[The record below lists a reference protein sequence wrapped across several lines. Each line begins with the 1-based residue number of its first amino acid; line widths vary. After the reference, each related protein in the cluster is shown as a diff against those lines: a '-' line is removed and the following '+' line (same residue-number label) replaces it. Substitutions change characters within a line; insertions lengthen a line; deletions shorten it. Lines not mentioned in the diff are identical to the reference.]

1 MKYLLI
7 ILLNL
12 VFLQTTWAQPEL
24 HKAISYNI
32 RYDGPSDLAP
42 DWSQRKDPIVAQL
55 QKERPTII
63 GFQEVLNK
71 QLEDLKVVLPSYL
84 AVGVGRDD
92 GQLAGEF
99 APIFYDTTRYQL
111 LQSGTFWL
119 SPTPEVPSKG
129 WDAALNR
136 ICTFALLECK
146 YDRKKLWVLNTHFDH
161 LGTDARLHSAELLVE
176 KFAEFTQEV
185 AAPLLLLGDFNAE
198 PDSYVYQLLSRH
210 FSDLSCSIR
219 HRELCSGPT
228 FNAFTL
234 SESDDKIIDYFLGSP
249 ELLSIRFEVL
259 HSKFDRSYPSD
270 HFPIVLTFISL

>member
-7 ILLNL
+7 ILFNL
-12 VFLQTTWAQPEL
+12 VFLQTTWSQPEL

-32 RYDGPSDLAP
+32 RYDGHSDLAP

-71 QLEDLKVVLPSYL
+71 QLEDLKVALPSYL

-99 APIFYDTTRYQL
+99 APIFYDATRYQL

-119 SPTPEVPSKG
+119 SPTPALPSKG

-136 ICTFALLECK
+136 ICTYALLESK

-161 LGTDARLHSAELLVE
+161 MGTDARLHSAELLVE
-176 KFAEFTQEV
+176 KFAELTQEV

-234 SESDDKIIDYFLGSP
+234 SESDDKIIDYLFGSP
-249 ELLSIRFEVL
+249 ELVSIRYQVVQTP
-259 HSKFDRSYPSD
+259 FDRSYPSD

>member
-7 ILLNL
+7 ILFNL

-32 RYDGPSDLAP
+32 RYDGHSDLAP

-71 QLEDLKVVLPSYL
+71 QLEDLKVALPSYL

-111 LQSGTFWL
+111 LQSATFWL
-119 SPTPEVPSKG
+119 SPTPTLPSKG

-136 ICTFALLECK
+136 ICTYALLESK

-161 LGTDARLHSAELLVE
+161 MGIDARLHSAELLVE

-259 HSKFDRSYPSD
+259 HSNFDRSYPSD